1 MLPWSQVLIGPD
13 YGHLPDT
20 LAKPA
25 EAIFTLLPVGTLI
38 GTWNMSGT
46 IATMMHGR
54 ATKGTTTSWPT
65 T

>member
-1 MLPWSQVLIGPD
+1 
-13 YGHLPDT
+13 
-20 LAKPA
+20 
-25 EAIFTLLPVGTLI
+25 
-38 GTWNMSGT
+38 MSGT